1 MQALRDAGASVAF
14 CSESAED
21 VRSAGETL
29 GAGSPGAQALG
40 ITCDVADDEAQR
52 RMLEETLA
60 RFGRLDLVVCNAGI
74 TGTPGGIESLDLED
88 YDRVMRINL
97 RSMVVLTQ
105 LALPHLAKS
114 GGGSV
119 VLVSSVAGIRGNSAI
134 SSYALAK
141 AGVAQLAR
149 NIAVEWGPR
158 NIRCNAISPG
168 LIATELSAPL
178 RANAQFMA
186 RRLQMTPLRR
196 AGTVEEVAGAVVW
209 LASAAGGFV
218 SGQNIVIDGGTVITD
233 GS

>member
-21 VRSAGETL
+21 VRRAGEAL
-29 GAGSPGAQALG
+29 GAGAPGAQALG
-40 ITCDVADDEAQR
+40 VTCDVADDDAQR

-97 RSMVVLTQ
+97 RSMVVLTR
-105 LALPHLAKS
+105 LALPHLANG

-119 VLVSSVAGIRGNSAI
+119 VLVSSISGIRGNSAI

>member
-1 MQALRDAGASVAF
+1 MVD
-14 CSESAED
+14 
-21 VRSAGETL
+21 
-29 GAGSPGAQALG
+29 
-40 ITCDVADDEAQR
+40 
-52 RMLEETLA
+52 ETLA
-60 RFGRLDLVVCNAGI
+60 RFGKLDLLVCNAGI
-74 TGTPGGIESLDLED
+74 TGRPGGFESLDLED
-88 YDRVMRINL
+88 YDRVMQVNL
-97 RSMVVLTQ
+97 RSMVVLARM
-105 LALPHLAKS
+105 ALPPMARD

-119 VLVSSVAGIRGNSAI
+119 VLISSIAGMRGNSAI

-178 RANAQFMA
+178 RANPQFMA

-196 AGTVEEVAGAVVW
+196 GGTVEEVAGAVVW

-218 SGQNIVIDGGTVITD
+218 TGQNIVIDGGTVISD
-233 GS
+233 GN

>member
-1 MQALRDAGASVAF
+1 MRQAGDALGPH
-14 CSESAED
+14 
-21 VRSAGETL
+21 TL
-29 GAGSPGAQALG
+29 GIA
-40 ITCDVADDEAQR
+40 CDVADDGAQR
-52 RMLEETLA
+52 RMLEATLA
-60 RFGRLDLVVCNAGI
+60 RFGRLDVLVCNAGI
-74 TGTPGGIESLDLED
+74 TGKPGGIESLELDD

-105 LALPHLAKS
+105 IALPHLAS
-114 GGGSV
+114 GGGGSV
-119 VLVSSVAGIRGNSAI
+119 VLVSSIAGIRGNSAI
-134 SSYALAK
+134 GSYALAK

-178 RANAQFMA
+178 RANPQFLA

-209 LASAAGGFV
+209 LASAAGAFV
-218 SGQNIVIDGGTVITD
+218 TGQNIAIDGGTVITD

>member
-1 MQALRDAGASVAF
+1 
-14 CSESAED
+14 
-21 VRSAGETL
+21 
-29 GAGSPGAQALG
+29 
-40 ITCDVADDEAQR
+40 
-52 RMLEETLA
+52 MLDETLA
-60 RFGRLDLVVCNAGI
+60 RFGKLDLLVCNAGI
-74 TGTPGGIESLDLED
+74 TGRPGGIESLDLDD
-88 YDRVMRINL
+88 YDRVMQVNL
-97 RSMVVLTQ
+97 RSMVVLARM
-105 LALPHLAKS
+105 ALPLMARD

-119 VLVSSVAGIRGNSAI
+119 VLVSSIAGIRGNSAI

-178 RANAQFMA
+178 RENTQFMS

-196 AGTVEEVAGAVVW
+196 AGAVEEVAGAVVW

-218 SGQNIVIDGGTVITD
+218 TGQNIVIDGGTVISD
-233 GS
+233 GN

>member
-1 MQALRDAGASVAF
+1 MQALRDAGASIAF
-14 CSESAED
+14 CSESEAD
-21 VRSAGETL
+21 ARRAGEEL
-29 GAGSPGAQALG
+29 GAGTLG
-40 ITCDVADDEAQR
+40 IACDVSDDEAQR
-52 RMLEETLA
+52 HMLDETLA
-60 RFGRLDLVVCNAGI
+60 RFGKLDLLVCNAGI
-74 TGTPGGIESLDLED
+74 TGRPGGIESLDLDD
-88 YDRVMRINL
+88 YDRVMHVNL
-97 RSMVVLTQ
+97 RSMVVLARM
-105 LALPHLAKS
+105 ALPLMARD

-119 VLVSSVAGIRGNSAI
+119 VLVSSISGIRGNSAI

-209 LASAAGGFV
+209 LASSAGGFV
-218 SGQNIVIDGGTVITD
+218 TGQNIVIDGGTVISD